1 MQSGQWNHLETLDIV
16 CMLLE
21 NHSGKVRDK
30 WIVLVMK
37 VRRKEQREATLCD
50 FVDFI
55 SEETT
60 LVNDTLFSKE
70 AKQQSNEKRS
80 SRQENAKKRISTFV
94 TNSKKYDII
103 DLQKDEI
110 SCITCEKVMFCIL

>member
-16 CMLLE
+16 CMILE

-37 VRRKEQREATLCD
+37 VRRREQREATLCD